1 MELRTPL
8 RYSRLNESSMVDLMK
23 ASMLTPDIRR
33 TLTTGLVLLLF
44 AAAGGFAADPLDPAV
59 NKWEPS
65 IRAFEEADR
74 EHPPAPG
81 QILFIGSSSIRR
93 WDLAKSFPD
102 LDVLNRGFGGSQT
115 ADAVHFF
122 DRIVPPYRPRIVVL
136 YAGDNDL
143 AQKKTPRQVADDVL
157 AFRCRLCQT
166 LPEARLIYISIKP
179 SLKRWNLISQVREAN
194 ALIKCAFACDPRASF
209 LDIDAA
215 MLGPDG
221 LPRPEL
227 FVEDGLHLSEEGY
240 KLWSDQLRPLLTP

>member
-1 MELRTPL
+1 MELRTVL
-8 RYSRLNESSMVDLMK
+8 RYSRLNESSMVDLIK
-23 ASMLTPDIRR
+23 ASMLTPEIQR
-33 TLTTGLVLLLF
+33 TFITGLVLSLF
-44 AAAGGFAADPLDPAV
+44 AAAVPTAVTAQEPAA

-115 ADAVHFF
+115 EDAVHFF
-122 DRIVPPYRPRIVVL
+122 DRIVLPCCPRIVVL

-143 AQKKTPRQVADDVL
+143 AQKKTPRQVANDVW
-157 AFRCRLCQT
+157 AFRCKLCQA
-166 LPEARLIYISIKP
+166 LPETRLIYIAIKP
-179 SLKRWNLISQVREAN
+179 SLKRWNLIAQVRETN
-194 ALIKCAFACDPRASF
+194 ALIKCAFACDPRLSF
-209 LDIDAA
+209 LDIDAS
-215 MLGPDG
+215 MLGADG